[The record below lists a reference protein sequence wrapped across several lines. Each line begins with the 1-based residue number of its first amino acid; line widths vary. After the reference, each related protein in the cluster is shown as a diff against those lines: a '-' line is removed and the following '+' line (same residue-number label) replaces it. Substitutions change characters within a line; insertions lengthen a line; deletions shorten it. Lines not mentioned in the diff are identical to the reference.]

1 MVSKLLFWL
10 FLSLAPLRCMAQFFD
25 SAHEHRKIY
34 RSRGYMIWVPPGEWI
49 FQPADS
55 SMSVFESLTSQS
67 FSVGDA
73 GRTLGPNSLETLP
86 QRLGTLASVEIY
98 DEGNKKFI
106 TDSISY
112 FYCNLYTYREVE
124 TDITRSYKLNKCRI
138 ELIYNSK
145 LLFLNCFYF
154 LNELIEIEPYDPKVK
169 RELIEYMQR
178 NDYALPSWFK

>member
-10 FLSLAPLRCMAQFFD
+10 LLSFASFRCMAQFFD

-55 SMSVFESLTSQS
+55 SMSVFESFTSQS

-73 GRTLGPNSLETLP
+73 GRTLGPNSLESLP

-112 FYCNLYTYREVE
+112 FYCNLNTYREVE
-124 TDITRSYKLNKCRI
+124 TDITRSYKLNMCRI

-145 LLFLNCFYF
+145 LLHLNCFYF